1 MDCKAVLFDLDGTLL
16 DTLEDIADAANKVLA
31 EHNFPPHNTDDY
43 RTFVGEGVTMLMTRA
58 IPYPNKHRDTIEAC
72 SKAFQETYKV
82 HWNKKTKPY
91 AGVAGM
97 LDELTAR
104 NLPLAVLS
112 NKPDDFTKKCVAELL
127 HKWTFRI
134 VQGARSNIPS
144 KPDPTAA
151 LHMADTLG
159 IPPANILY
167 LGDTGTDMQTA
178 VRAGMFPVGALWGFR
193 TREELQSHGA
203 QALIEQPQELLTL
216 LSPLHPKEE
225 R

>member
-1 MDCKAVLFDLDGTLL
+1 MHFKAVIFDLDGTLL

-58 IPYPNKHRDTIEAC
+58 VPHRKNHTDTIEEC
-72 SKAFQETYKV
+72 SKAFRETYKV

-91 AGVAGM
+91 AGVAEM
-97 LDELTAR
+97 LDELTAN

-127 HKWTFRI
+127 HKWTFQV
-134 VQGARSNIPS
+134 VQGACSHIPD
-144 KPDPTAA
+144 KPDPTGARHIAA
-151 LHMADTLG
+151 TLA
-159 IPPANILY
+159 IPPADILY

-178 VRAGMFPVGALWGFR
+178 LNAGMFPAGALWGYR

-203 QALIEQPQELLTL
+203 KVLIEQPQQLLTL
-216 LSPLHPKEE
+216 LSPANPKEE

>member
-1 MDCKAVLFDLDGTLL
+1 MDCKAVVFDLDGTLL

-31 EHNFPPHNTDDY
+31 EHNFPLHNTVDY
-43 RTFVGEGVTMLMTRA
+43 RTFVGEGVNMLMTRA
-58 IPYPNKHRDTIEAC
+58 VPYQKNHIDTIDDC
-72 SKAFQETYKV
+72 CKAFREIYKV

-91 AGVAGM
+91 DGVAEM

-104 NLPLAVLS
+104 KLPLAVLS

-127 HKWTFRI
+127 HRWTFQM
-134 VQGARSNIPS
+134 VQGSCSNIPY
-144 KPDPTAA
+144 KPDPTGAR
-151 LHMADTLG
+151 HIADALG

-167 LGDTGTDMQTA
+167 LGDTGTDMRTA
-178 VRAGMFPVGALWGFR
+178 VNAGMFPVGVLWGYR

-203 QALIEQPQELLTL
+203 KALIEQPRELLTL
-216 LSPLHPKEE
+216 LSPLSPKEE